1 MKQKRKRIKEW
12 GGVPQPVGT
21 VPGRKDSQV
30 YAGGMGGAGLPLI
43 DGVDV
48 DIYVTGLDAAVV
60 GQHGSKQQFAVEI
73 SVEQDTDLEPDL
85 RTFHD
90 EEEATLY
97 ARKYLDFLMQ
107 VLNNSA
113 T

>member
-1 MKQKRKRIKEW
+1 MKKKQKRIREW
-12 GGVPQPVGT
+12 GGVPGQAGS

-30 YAGGMGGAGLPLI
+30 YAGGVGGAGIPLI

-48 DIYVTGLDAAVV
+48 DIYVTGLDAAVA
-60 GQHGSKQQFAVEI
+60 GQHGSNQQFAVEI
-73 SVEQDTDLEPDL
+73 SVEQDADLEPDL

-97 ARKYLDFLMQ
+97 ARK
-107 VLNNSA
+107 
-113 T
+113 